1 MRSLINVKIKSNKQ
15 ITSLNIN
22 NQIETNLKTILKAFN
37 KFLSTVAKD
46 IDSKIISTNKTH
58 KDYLNASVVNSFSLT
73 PINNEEVNSL
83 IKETSRS
90 LKYTHQ
96 YKKTLMLS
104 PVKNSSQ
111 AN

>member
-1 MRSLINVKIKSNKQ
+1 MGFSPGRLLFLIYINDLNQAIKFSR
-15 ITSLNIN
+15 IHHFL
-22 NQIETNLKTILKAFN
+22 LKAFN

-58 KDYLNASVVNSFSLT
+58 KDYLNASLVNSFSLT

>member
-96 YKKTLMLS
+96 YKETLMLS